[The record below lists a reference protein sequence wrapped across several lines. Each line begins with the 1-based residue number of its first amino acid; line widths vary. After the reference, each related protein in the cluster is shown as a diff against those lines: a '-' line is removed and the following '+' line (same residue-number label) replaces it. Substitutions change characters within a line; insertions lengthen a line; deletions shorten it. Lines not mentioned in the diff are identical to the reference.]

1 MTESDIDPQS
11 RLRYADDILS
21 TAAQQLESL
30 LREAAQLLRPF
41 PPFPGAFFTYGV
53 EVEVAQVQDTSVGCV
68 VVTEDGSLMEL
79 QISLDD
85 DPSFGQADPVSM
97 RDEQLVEVELAP
109 HDRLLFAYEG
119 LRLITGLLREARLT
133 AREAGSEQ
141 DASKPAGGQTE

>member
-1 MTESDIDPQS
+1 MTESGIDPQS

-21 TAAQQLESL
+21 SAAQQLESL

-85 DPSFGQADPVSM
+85 DPSFGPADPVSM
-97 RDEQLVEVELAP
+97 RDEQLIEVELAP

-119 LRLITGLLREARLT
+119 LRVITGLLSDARR
-133 AREAGSEQ
+133 AAQEAGSEP
-141 DASKPAGGQTE
+141 DASKAVGGQTE